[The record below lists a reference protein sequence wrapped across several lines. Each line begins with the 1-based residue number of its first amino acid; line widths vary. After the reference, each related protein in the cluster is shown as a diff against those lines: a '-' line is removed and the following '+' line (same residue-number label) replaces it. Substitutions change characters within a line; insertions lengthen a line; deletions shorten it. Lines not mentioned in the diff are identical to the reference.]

1 MGSQRQATQLQG
13 NPPLHIMDINLDFL
27 RPVYELVQNEEVQ
40 KKLDETARLYWSPD
54 VDSNTVTVN
63 LIPSLIVLIIAALV
77 ALPLLGVPIFSLL
90 GDSLKGVGVGGG
102 GYGAPSSGYG
112 APSTDY
118 GAPSSGYGAPS
129 HGHGRSDIAYYEQSI
144 ADLQQQV
151 ASLQGSAYY
160 SSSVGEG
167 AQDIN
172 GVGYSS

>member
-13 NPPLHIMDINLDFL
+13 NPSPYIMDINLDFL
-27 RPVYELVQNEEVQ
+27 KPVYELVQNEEVQ
-40 KKLDETARLYWSPD
+40 KKLDETARIYWSPD
-54 VDSNTVTVN
+54 VDDNTVTVN

-77 ALPLLGVPIFSLL
+77 ALPLLGVPIFGLL

-112 APSTDY
+112 APS
-118 GAPSSGYGAPS
+118 
-129 HGHGRSDIAYYEQSI
+129 HGRSDIAYYEQSI

-151 ASLQGSAYY
+151 ASLQGSTYY
-160 SSSVGEG
+160 NSPVGEG

>member
-1 MGSQRQATQLQG
+1 MGSQRQATQQLG
-13 NPPLHIMDINLDFL
+13 NPSPCIMDINLDFL
-27 RPVYELVQNEEVQ
+27 EPVYELVQNEEVQ

-54 VDSNTVTVN
+54 VDDNTVTVN

-77 ALPLLGVPIFSLL
+77 ALPLLGVPIFGLL
-90 GDSLKGVGVGGG
+90 GDSLKGVGVGGD

-118 GAPSSGYGAPS
+118 GAPSSGYGSP
-129 HGHGRSDIAYYEQSI
+129 HGRSDIAYYEQSI

-151 ASLQGSAYY
+151 ASLQGSSYY
-160 SSSVGEG
+160 SSPVGDG

>member
-13 NPPLHIMDINLDFL
+13 NPALPIMDINLDFL
-27 RPVYELVQNEEVQ
+27 KPVYELVQNEEVQ

-90 GDSLKGVGVGGG
+90 SDSLKGVGVGGG

-112 APSTDY
+112 AP
-118 GAPSSGYGAPS
+118 
-129 HGHGRSDIAYYEQSI
+129 HGRSDIAYYEQSI

-151 ASLQGSAYY
+151 ASLQGSTYY
-160 SSSVGEG
+160 SSPVGEG

>member
-1 MGSQRQATQLQG
+1 MGVKDKPL
-13 NPPLHIMDINLDFL
+13 NYKEIPHLPPHIMDINLDFL
-27 RPVYELVQNEEVQ
+27 KPLYELVQNEEVQ

-63 LIPSLIVLIIAALV
+63 LIPSVIVLIIAALI
-77 ALPLLGVPIFSLL
+77 ALPLLGVPIFGLL

-112 APSTDY
+112 SP
-118 GAPSSGYGAPS
+118 
-129 HGHGRSDIAYYEQSI
+129 HGRSDIAYYEQSI

-151 ASLQGSAYY
+151 ASLQGSPYY
-160 SSSVGEG
+160 SSPVGEG

>member
-1 MGSQRQATQLQG
+1 MGSQRQATQPQG
-13 NPPLHIMDINLDFL
+13 NPPLRIMDINLDFL
-27 RPVYELVQNEEVQ
+27 KPLYELVQNEEVQ

-63 LIPSLIVLIIAALV
+63 LIPSVIVLIIAALI
-77 ALPLLGVPIFSLL
+77 ALPLLGVPIFGLL

-112 APSTDY
+112 SP
-118 GAPSSGYGAPS
+118 
-129 HGHGRSDIAYYEQSI
+129 HGRSDIAYYEQSI

-151 ASLQGSAYY
+151 ASLQGSPYY
-160 SSSVGEG
+160 SSPAGEG

>member
-27 RPVYELVQNEEVQ
+27 KPVYELVQNEEVQ

-54 VDSNTVTVN
+54 VDDNTVTVN
-63 LIPSLIVLIIAALV
+63 LIPSLIVLTIAAVV

-102 GYGAPSSGYG
+102 GYGAPS
-112 APSTDY
+112 
-118 GAPSSGYGAPS
+118 
-129 HGHGRSDIAYYEQSI
+129 HGRSDIAYYEQSI

-151 ASLQGSAYY
+151 ASLQGSTYY
-160 SSSVGEG
+160 NSPAGDG

>member
-1 MGSQRQATQLQG
+1 MGSQRQATQLPG
-13 NPPLHIMDINLDFL
+13 NPPLHIMDLNLDFL
-27 RPVYELVQNEEVQ
+27 KPIYELVQNEEVQ

-63 LIPSLIVLIIAALV
+63 MIPSLIVLIIAALV

-90 GDSLKGVGVGGG
+90 SDGLKGAGAGGG
-102 GYGAPSSGYG
+102 SYGAPSSGYGAPSSGYG
-112 APSTDY
+112 APS
-118 GAPSSGYGAPS
+118 
-129 HGHGRSDIAYYEQSI
+129 HGRSDIAYYEQSI

-151 ASLQGSAYY
+151 ASLQGSTYY
-160 SSSVGEG
+160 NSPAGDG

>member
-1 MGSQRQATQLQG
+1 MGSQRQATQPQG
-13 NPPLHIMDINLDFL
+13 NPPLRGIMDINLDFL
-27 RPVYELVQNEEVQ
+27 KPLYELVQNEEVQ
-40 KKLDETARLYWSPD
+40 RKMEETARLYWSPD
-54 VDSNTVTVN
+54 VDDNTVTVN
-63 LIPSLIVLIIAALV
+63 LIPSVIALIIAALI

-112 APSTDY
+112 APS
-118 GAPSSGYGAPS
+118 SGYGAPS
-129 HGHGRSDIAYYEQSI
+129 HGHGRSDIAFYEQSI

-151 ASLQGSAYY
+151 ANLQGSTYY
-160 SSSVGEG
+160 SSPVGDA

>member
-1 MGSQRQATQLQG
+1 MGSQRQATQPQG
-13 NPPLHIMDINLDFL
+13 NPPLRIMDINLDFL
-27 RPVYELVQNEEVQ
+27 KPLYELVQNEEVQ

-63 LIPSLIVLIIAALV
+63 LIPSIIVLIIAALV

-102 GYGAPSSGYG
+102 GG
-112 APSTDY
+112 Y

-129 HGHGRSDIAYYEQSI
+129 HGHGRSDIAFYEQSI

-151 ASLQGSAYY
+151 ANLQGSTYY
-160 SSSVGEG
+160 PASEG
-167 AQDIN
+167 AQDTN
-172 GVGYSS
+172 GISYSS

>member
-1 MGSQRQATQLQG
+1 MGSQRQATQLPG
-13 NPPLHIMDINLDFL
+13 NPSPYVMDINLDFL
-27 RPVYELVQNEEVQ
+27 KPLYELVQNEEVQ

-54 VDSNTVTVN
+54 VDDNTVTVN
-63 LIPSLIVLIIAALV
+63 LIPSLIVLIIAAVV

-102 GYGAPSSGYG
+102 GYGAPSS
-112 APSTDY
+112 DY
-118 GAPSSGYGAPS
+118 GAPSSGYASPS
-129 HGHGRSDIAYYEQSI
+129 HGRSDIAYYEQSI

-151 ASLQGSAYY
+151 ASLQGSTYY
-160 SSSVGEG
+160 NSPVGEG

>member
-1 MGSQRQATQLQG
+1 MGSQRQATPLPG
-13 NPPLHIMDINLDFL
+13 NPALPIMDINLDFL
-27 RPVYELVQNEEVQ
+27 KPVYELVQNEEVQ

-63 LIPSLIVLIIAALV
+63 LIPSIIVLIITALV

-102 GYGAPSSGYG
+102 GG
-112 APSTDY
+112 Y

-129 HGHGRSDIAYYEQSI
+129 HGHGRSDIAFYEQSI

-151 ASLQGSAYY
+151 ANLQGSTYY
-160 SSSVGEG
+160 PASEG
-167 AQDIN
+167 AQDTN
-172 GVGYSS
+172 GIGYSS

>member
-13 NPPLHIMDINLDFL
+13 NPPLHIMDLNLDFL
-27 RPVYELVQNEEVQ
+27 KPIYELVQNEEVQ

-63 LIPSLIVLIIAALV
+63 MIPSLIVLIIAALV
-77 ALPLLGVPIFSLL
+77 ALPLLGVPILSLL

-112 APSTDY
+112 AH
-118 GAPSSGYGAPS
+118 S

-151 ASLQGSAYY
+151 ASLQGSNYY
-160 SSSVGEG
+160 SSPVGDG

>member
-1 MGSQRQATQLQG
+1 MGSQRQATQPQG
-13 NPPLHIMDINLDFL
+13 NPPLRIMDINLDFL
-27 RPVYELVQNEEVQ
+27 KPLYELVQNKEVQ
-40 KKLDETARLYWSPD
+40 RKMEETARLYWSPG

-63 LIPSLIVLIIAALV
+63 LIPSVIALIIAALI

-90 GDSLKGVGVGGG
+90 GDSLNGVGVGGG

-118 GAPSSGYGAPS
+118 GAPSSGYGSP
-129 HGHGRSDIAYYEQSI
+129 HGRSDIAYYEQSI

-151 ASLQGSAYY
+151 ASLQGSPYY
-160 SSSVGEG
+160 SSPVGEG

>member
-1 MGSQRQATQLQG
+1 MGSQRQATQPQG
-13 NPPLHIMDINLDFL
+13 NPPLCIMDTNLDFL
-27 RPVYELVQNEEVQ
+27 MPLYELVQNEEVQ
-40 KKLDETARLYWSPD
+40 RKMEETARLYWSPD
-54 VDSNTVTVN
+54 VDDNTVTVN
-63 LIPSLIVLIIAALV
+63 LIPSVIALIIAALI

-102 GYGAPSSGYG
+102 S
-112 APSTDY
+112 Y

-129 HGHGRSDIAYYEQSI
+129 HGHGRSDIAFYEQSI

-151 ASLQGSAYY
+151 ANLQGSTYY
-160 SSSVGEG
+160 SSPVGDA

>member
-1 MGSQRQATQLQG
+1 MGVKDKPL
-13 NPPLHIMDINLDFL
+13 NYKEIPHLPPYIMDINLDFL
-27 RPVYELVQNEEVQ
+27 KPLYELVQNEEVQ

-63 LIPSLIVLIIAALV
+63 LIPSVIVLIIAALV
-77 ALPLLGVPIFSLL
+77 ALPLLGVPIFGLL

-112 APSTDY
+112 APS
-118 GAPSSGYGAPS
+118 
-129 HGHGRSDIAYYEQSI
+129 HGRSDIAYYEQSI

-151 ASLQGSAYY
+151 ASLQGSTYY
-160 SSSVGEG
+160 NSPVGEG

>member
-1 MGSQRQATQLQG
+1 MGSQRQATQQLG
-13 NPPLHIMDINLDFL
+13 NPSPYVMDINLDFL
-27 RPVYELVQNEEVQ
+27 KPLYELVQNEEVQ

-54 VDSNTVTVN
+54 VDDNTVTVN
-63 LIPSLIVLIIAALV
+63 LIPSLIVLIIAAVV

-112 APSTDY
+112 APS
-118 GAPSSGYGAPS
+118 
-129 HGHGRSDIAYYEQSI
+129 HGRSDIAYYEQSI

-151 ASLQGSAYY
+151 ASLQGSTYY
-160 SSSVGEG
+160 NSPVGEG

>member
-102 GYGAPSSGYG
+102 GYGAPSS
-112 APSTDY
+112 DY

-129 HGHGRSDIAYYEQSI
+129 HGHGRSNIAYYEQSI

-160 SSSVGEG
+160 SSPVGEG

>member
-1 MGSQRQATQLQG
+1 MGSQRQATQLPG
-13 NPPLHIMDINLDFL
+13 NPALPIMDINLDFL
-27 RPVYELVQNEEVQ
+27 KPVYELVQNEEVQ

-63 LIPSLIVLIIAALV
+63 LIPSIIVLIIAALV

-102 GYGAPSSGYG
+102 GGYGAPSSG
-112 APSTDY
+112 Y

-129 HGHGRSDIAYYEQSI
+129 HGHGRSDIAFYEQSI

-151 ASLQGSAYY
+151 ANLQGSTYY
-160 SSSVGEG
+160 SSPVGDA

>member
-1 MGSQRQATQLQG
+1 MGSQRQATQLPG
-13 NPPLHIMDINLDFL
+13 NPALPIMDINLDFL
-27 RPVYELVQNEEVQ
+27 KPVYELVQNEEVQ

-63 LIPSLIVLIIAALV
+63 LIPSIIVLIIAALV
-77 ALPLLGVPIFSLL
+77 ALPLLGVPIFGLL

-102 GYGAPSSGYG
+102 GGYG

-118 GAPSSGYGAPS
+118 GAPSSGYGSP
-129 HGHGRSDIAYYEQSI
+129 HGRSDIAYYEQSI

-151 ASLQGSAYY
+151 ASLQGSTYY
-160 SSSVGEG
+160 SSPVGEG

-172 GVGYSS
+172 GVS

>member
-13 NPPLHIMDINLDFL
+13 NPSPCIMDINLDFL
-27 RPVYELVQNEEVQ
+27 KPVYELVQNEEVQ

-54 VDSNTVTVN
+54 VDDNTVTVN

-77 ALPLLGVPIFSLL
+77 ALPLLGVPIFGLL

-112 APSTDY
+112 APS
-118 GAPSSGYGAPS
+118 
-129 HGHGRSDIAYYEQSI
+129 HGRSDIAYYEQSI

-151 ASLQGSAYY
+151 ASLQGSTYY
-160 SSSVGEG
+160 NSPVGEG